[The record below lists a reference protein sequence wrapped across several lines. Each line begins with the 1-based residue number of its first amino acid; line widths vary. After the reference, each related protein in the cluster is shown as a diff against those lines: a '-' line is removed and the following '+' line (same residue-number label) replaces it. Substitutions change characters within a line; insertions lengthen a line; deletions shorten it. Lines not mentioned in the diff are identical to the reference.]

1 MTSERQ
7 RLVLGATWT
16 VASTIVALAVG
27 AIFNPVLVLY
37 LGVEGYGI
45 WASAIAIAS
54 LIGLGGDLGVA
65 SALTKVV
72 AGRRGLDQGVGS
84 LVSSALVIGIFAGI
98 VAGGALAVL
107 ALFIGQY
114 FVYSQFAL
122 LLELQAM
129 QVPLNLGASSLMGVI
144 QGKREF
150 RSLAFFTMG
159 QSVSNLLVA
168 LGLLALGLGIPG
180 VMIGALL
187 TSAVVFSL
195 LVVSMKAELIFVG
208 FAKFR
213 KDFRQLIPFGLN
225 VTATNALSTLLYS
238 VDLVALSILVRNP
251 AIVGAYALAVFI
263 TRALWIL
270 PTSISTTTYPVV
282 SEYSAASDRRR
293 VSKYL
298 TTALSVSVA
307 LTGILSSSL
316 ILFGRPLTRL
326 VFGAEAVPAYEI
338 ALILLPGTA
347 ILGSLRSV
355 APSLAA
361 VGRPDIGLRI
371 SALGAGALTIL
382 ASLTASA
389 SGATGVAASVSAIFV
404 MISIVL
410 FWALNH
416 YVLHDRR
423 GLLASRNVTMTVSLA
438 IATGAGSILMALPSE
453 FETLQFVIGAGFWIL
468 TGFAM
473 TWASGGMAT
482 WGTLIQRSSK
492 VQFDRS

>member
-1 MTSERQ
+1 MTSERR
-7 RLVLGATWT
+7 RLVLGASWT

-65 SALTKVV
+65 SALTKIV

-98 VAGGALAVL
+98 AAGAGLAVL
-107 ALFIGQY
+107 ARFIGQY
-114 FVYSQFAL
+114 FAYNQFAL
-122 LLELQAM
+122 LLELQAIQM
-129 QVPLNLGASSLMGVI
+129 PLNLGASSLMGVI

-150 RSLAFFTMG
+150 RPLAFFTMG

-168 LGLLALGLGIPG
+168 VGLLALGLGIPG
-180 VMIGALL
+180 VMIGALA

-195 LVVSMKAELIFVG
+195 LVVSMKGDLG
-208 FAKFR
+208 FAGFGKFR
-213 KDFRQLIPFGLN
+213 KDFRQLIVFGLN

-238 VDLVALSILVRNP
+238 VDLVAVSILIRTP
-251 AIVGAYALAVFI
+251 TIVGAYALAVFI

-282 SEYSAASDRRR
+282 SEYSAAVDRRR

-298 TTALSVSVA
+298 TTALSVSIA

-326 VFGAEAVPAYEI
+326 VFGADSIRAYEI

-382 ASLTASA
+382 ASLTAST
-389 SGATGVAASVSAIFV
+389 SGATGVAASVSVIFV
-404 MISIVL
+404 MVSIIL

-416 YVLHDRR
+416 YVLHDTR
-423 GLLASRNVTMTVSLA
+423 GLLASRNVTMTVGLA

-453 FETLQFVIGAGFWIL
+453 FDTLQFVLGAGFWIL

-473 TWASGGMAT
+473 TWASGGMDT